1 MPKVPPHILWPGIV
15 VALLLMSVVMVT
27 VTVVAATND
36 PSFAVVDDY
45 YEKGLNWDEHMAQ
58 QERNRSLGWS
68 ARAEVGLPDSAAR
81 RPLNIT
87 LTGRDGAAL
96 GGASVEASV
105 FQYTAAHQVETHA
118 LVAGDRPGVY
128 VAPFAINAEGKWKL
142 MLTVRV
148 GDELFTDEQT
158 LDLRYE

>member
-1 MPKVPPHILWPGIV
+1 MPKVPPHILWPGFV

-36 PSFAVVDDY
+36 PSFAVVEDY

-58 QERNRSLGWS
+58 QETNRALGWS
-68 ARAEVGLPDSAAR
+68 ARAEVGLPDSAAL
-81 RPLNIT
+81 RPLTVT
-87 LTGRDGAAL
+87 LTGPDGAPI

-105 FQYTAAHQVETHA
+105 FRYTAAHQVETHA
-118 LVAGDRPGVY
+118 LTAGELPGVY
-128 VAPFAINAEGKWKL
+128 AAPFAINAEGKWKL
-142 MLTVRV
+142 MLTVRA
-148 GDELFTDEQT
+148 GDGLFTDEQT